1 MARGIS
7 ICKRIVSNPIFV
19 ALLLTVL
26 VIIIIVAIYKVQNF
40 GGADLFK
47 CGFYIFIVFLIIIF
61 IHDFL
66 LKKSMKVNHIN
77 KDVKEVFTG
86 IDLSKEMSHDVIQVE
101 PISYDTFKNNNNGYG
116 YIQGDSYIKG
126 GNSQNDRNG
135 QNNQNGQNDRNG
147 QNNRNNRNDQNDRN
161 DNSQK
166 NNDDSDDI
174 SSISSGSSG
183 GNASN
188 GSGGNGGN
196 TTNGDN
202 GGNTTNGDNVD
213 NSSKE
218 DGGDINNILN
228 SIVPI
233 DIKPTA

>member
-126 GNSQNDRNG
+126 GN
-135 QNNQNGQNDRNG
+135 
-147 QNNRNNRNDQNDRN
+147 DRN

-166 NNDDSDDI
+166 NNYDGDDI
-174 SSISSGSSG
+174 SSISSD
-183 GNASN
+183 
-188 GSGGNGGN
+188 GSGGNVGNGGN
-196 TTNGDN
+196 VDNGENTSNGGNVGNVDNVGNVGNVDNVGNVGNVDNGDN
-202 GGNTTNGDNVD
+202 T
-213 NSSKE
+213 SKD

-233 DIKPTA
+233 DIKPTAS